1 MLRIHVLSLTCTHMH
16 MCVYRFTLN
25 LQSGGLILSTR
36 NIDDAVISD
45 HHNNPDSCRIDRLQ
59 TIFKD
64 TTGNVFSTNKPFVVV
79 NRAGKPLPFNHKNQ
93 ILGAVRPHQFVH
105 CLEDSLRRNSGRSGR
120 KTYDSAGKKIKATR
134 RYLLSHMRYIGR
146 SESRSTG
153 RDKNAV
159 GAVVVGGECNM
170 HTELATPEGVP
181 RNAADLGL
189 AVGDPLFLTL
199 PQVGSDGVFKSNE
212 FMFTPQNP
220 LASAANWTRAA
231 VSPLTRLVLDHVEGI
246 LAGIGLGSSSLYL
259 SNDDVAGIIDA
270 NYANA
275 VKSANRFGANNDT
288 QFDIPLDGDEDSS
301 TIEDVPQTRD
311 ELFDCLVD
319 KVLRKIEKIADH
331 VDKVKLGDRQTNYQ
345 IATSGLEEFGLD
357 GLTTAHDLVR
367 RAIHLAFTDRDGM
380 LRFPEALVRSA
391 GEHLDRLDRIL
402 GIVRQQEEVDAENKN
417 ALRAETLLYYAML
430 GKMPEFD
437 ALYNIHKKS
446 ADIVRADLLL
456 EERTPI
462 NDLFV
467 GLFMG
472 QLEDGSVKLLQA
484 RAG

>member
-1 MLRIHVLSLTCTHMH
+1 M
-16 MCVYRFTLN
+16 YRFTLN

-36 NIDDAVISD
+36 NIDDAVIGD
-45 HHNNPDSCRIDRLQ
+45 HHNNPANCRIDGLQ
-59 TIFKD
+59 QIFKD

-79 NRAGKPLPFNHKNQ
+79 NQAGKPLPFNHKNQ

-105 CLEDSLRRNSGRSGR
+105 CLEDSLRRNSGRAGR
-120 KTYDSAGKKIKATR
+120 KTYDSAGKKIKPTR
-134 RYLLSHMRYIGR
+134 RFLLSHMRYIGR

-199 PQVGSDGVFKSNE
+199 PQVGPDGVFKSNE

-231 VSPLTRLVLDHVEGI
+231 ISPLTRLVLDHVEGI

-288 QFDIPLDGDEDSS
+288 LFDILLDGDEDSS
-301 TIEDVPQTRD
+301 TIEDAPQTRD
-311 ELFDCLVD
+311 ELFACLAD
-319 KVLRKIEKIADH
+319 KVLRKIEKIAVQ
-331 VDKVKLGDRQTNYQ
+331 VDLSDRQTKYT
-345 IATSGLEEFGLD
+345 IAPTGLEEFGL
-357 GLTTAHDLVR
+357 GELTTVHDLVR
-367 RAIHLAFTDRDGM
+367 HAINLAFTNRDAM
-380 LRFPEALVRSA
+380 LRFPEALVNSA
-391 GEHLDRLDRIL
+391 AGHLDRLDRIL
-402 GIVRQQEEVDAENKN
+402 GIVRQQEEVNADNKN

-456 EERTPI
+456 NQRTAI

>member
-1 MLRIHVLSLTCTHMH
+1 M
-16 MCVYRFTLN
+16 YRFTLN

-36 NIDDAVISD
+36 NIDDAVIGD
-45 HHNNPDSCRIDRLQ
+45 HHNNPANCRIDGLQ
-59 TIFKD
+59 QIFKD

-79 NRAGKPLPFNHKNQ
+79 NQAGKPLPFNHKNQ

-105 CLEDSLRRNSGRSGR
+105 CLEDSLRRNSGRAGR
-120 KTYDSAGKKIKATR
+120 KTYDSAGKKIKPTR
-134 RYLLSHMRYIGR
+134 RFLLSHMRYIGR

-199 PQVGSDGVFKSNE
+199 PQVGPDGVFKSNE

-275 VKSANRFGANNDT
+275 VEGANRFGANNDAL
-288 QFDIPLDGDEDSS
+288 FDVRPDDDEDSS
-301 TIEDVPQTRD
+301 TSEDAPQTRD
-311 ELFDCLVD
+311 ELFACLAD
-319 KVLRKIEKIADH
+319 RVLRKIEKIAVQ
-331 VDKVKLGDRQTNYQ
+331 VDLSDRQTNYT
-345 IATSGLEEFGLD
+345 IATSGLEEFGLG

-367 RAIHLAFTDRDGM
+367 RAIHLAFTDRDAM
-380 LRFPEALVRSA
+380 LRFPGALVNSA
-391 GEHLDRLDRIL
+391 AGHLDGLDRIL

-456 EERTPI
+456 NQRTAI

>member
-1 MLRIHVLSLTCTHMH
+1 M
-16 MCVYRFTLN
+16 YRFTLN

-36 NIDDAVISD
+36 NIDDAVIGD
-45 HHNNPDSCRIDRLQ
+45 HHNNPANCRIDGLQ
-59 TIFKD
+59 QIFKD

-79 NRAGKPLPFNHKNQ
+79 NQAGKPLPFNHKNQ

-105 CLEDSLRRNSGRSGR
+105 CLEDSLRRNSGRAGR
-120 KTYDSAGKKIKATR
+120 KTYDSAGKKIKPTR
-134 RYLLSHMRYIGR
+134 RFLLSHMRYIGR

-199 PQVGSDGVFKSNE
+199 PQMGPDGVFKSNE

-231 VSPLTRLVLDHVEGI
+231 ISPLTRLVLDHVEGI
-246 LAGIGLGSSSLYL
+246 LAGIGLGSSSLYP
-259 SNDDVAGIIDA
+259 SNEDVVSIIKEH
-270 NYANA
+270 YAAA
-275 VKSANRFGANNDT
+275 VESANRFGANNDRL
-288 QFDIPLDGDEDSS
+288 FDILLDGDEDSS
-301 TIEDVPQTRD
+301 TSEDIPRTRD

-319 KVLRKIEKIADH
+319 KVLRKIEKIAVQAD
-331 VDKVKLGDRQTNYQ
+331 LSDRQTNHP
-345 IATSGLEEFGLD
+345 IAISGLEDFDLGGLA
-357 GLTTAHDLVR
+357 TVHDLVR
-367 RAIHLAFTDRDGM
+367 HAIHLAFTDRAAM
-380 LRFPEALVRSA
+380 LRFPQALVNNA
-391 GEHLDRLDRIL
+391 AEHLGRLDRIL
-402 GIVRQQEEVDAENKN
+402 GIVRQQEDVEAESKN
-417 ALRAETLLYYAML
+417 AVRAETLLYYAML

-446 ADIVRADLLL
+446 ADIVRADLLNNQ
-456 EERTPI
+456 RTAI